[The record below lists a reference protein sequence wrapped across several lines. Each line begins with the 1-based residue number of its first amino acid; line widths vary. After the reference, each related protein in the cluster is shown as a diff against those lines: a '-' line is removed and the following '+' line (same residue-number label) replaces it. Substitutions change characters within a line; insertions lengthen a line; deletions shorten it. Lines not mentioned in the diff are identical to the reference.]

1 MPSTVEQD
9 EFDIQS
15 PLQSS
20 WAISFSI
27 LYLLVMVLSIS
38 LYLSLVRAIA
48 KTSVHNVT
56 YHLVFLLFFA
66 ALVEFAILLEEFMSR
81 FDLFLF
87 TTPNCGLFKFTV
99 YGNRV
104 LQTSTVLAIL
114 YFNLLAVYLKTSKC
128 ETIGLQIFPVI
139 VLLLLLIELATTL
152 PAALNVRVDSSHR
165 MCELV
170 DKSKRVGEG
179 WWHGV
184 LLPYWLPLVLAS
196 FPTVYL
202 GVKLKLG
209 SIVELRQSQVR
220 VALAISGSY
229 FLFHLLYFLLL
240 TIRLAQTAGEDAE
253 QWNILLGL
261 SVWLIA
267 RPMFALVGLGWHLL
281 TPAACCLLDQRMRRE
296 WPARLLLRAAREDVG
311 IEEEDEIGELGK
323 EVATS
328 SNNNR
333 DSLSMTEIS
342 PNFSAMMLENREF
355 HNPVF
360 PVH

>member
-1 MPSTVEQD
+1 MPSSVEQD

-27 LYLLVMVLSIS
+27 LYLLVMILSIS
-38 LYLSLVRAIA
+38 LYLSMVRAIA
-48 KTSVHNVT
+48 KTSVHNLT

-104 LQTSTVLAIL
+104 LQASTVLAIL

-128 ETIGLQIFPVI
+128 ETIGRQLFPVI

-152 PAALNVRVDSSHR
+152 PPALNVQADSSHR
-165 MCELV
+165 WCELV
-170 DKSKRVGEG
+170 DTGKRIGEG
-179 WWHGV
+179 WWHGAV
-184 LLPYWLPLVLAS
+184 LPYWLPLVLAS

-202 GVKLKLG
+202 GIKLKSG
-209 SIVELRQSQVR
+209 SIVEPRQSQAR

-240 TIRLAQTAGEDAE
+240 TIRLAQTAGKDAE
-253 QWNILLGL
+253 RWNLLLGL

-281 TPAACCLLDQRMRRE
+281 TPAACCLLDQRLRRE

-311 IEEEDEIGELGK
+311 DEEEEESGQPGK
-323 EVATS
+323 VVATS
-328 SNNNR
+328 SNNNP
-333 DSLSMTEIS
+333 DSLGMTEIS

-355 HNPVF
+355 HNPVY